1 MTNVANIQK
10 KSTVQLIIMMLML
23 TAALLTVGTAAGAL
37 GSDHPA
43 FAHKKGYKGLNSKGI
58 AQTNAV
64 DQEAK
69 CKATGDASP
78 VTCSS
83 TNTAIIGSTNTGGI
97 AALDYS
103 NGRQGISQPHAI
115 SQDAVCGAD
124 GAAVRIDVSCSNTA
138 TITTTNNGGV
148 VGGVSRP

>member
-1 MTNVANIQK
+1 MTNVANTQK
-10 KSTVQLIIMMLML
+10 KSTVQLIIMTIL
-23 TAALLTVGTAAGAL
+23 TAELLTAGAAAGAL

-58 AQTNAV
+58 SQTNAV
-64 DQEAK
+64 NQEAE

-83 TNTAIIGSTNTGGI
+83 TNTASIGSTNSGGI

-103 NGRQGISQPHAI
+103 KGRQGISQPHAI
-115 SQDAVCGAD
+115 NQDAVCGAD

-138 TITTTNNGGV
+138 TITTTNNGGL
-148 VGGVSRP
+148 VGGIPRP

>member
-1 MTNVANIQK
+1 MTNVANTQK
-10 KSTVQLIIMMLML
+10 KSTVQLIIMTML
-23 TAALLTVGTAAGAL
+23 TAALLTAGVAAGAL
-37 GSDHPA
+37 GSDHPAA

-58 AQTNAV
+58 SQTNAV
-64 DQEAK
+64 NQEAE

-83 TNTAIIGSTNTGGI
+83 TNTATIGSTNSGGI

-103 NGRQGISQPHAI
+103 NGRQGISQPHDI

-138 TITTTNNGGV
+138 AITTTNNGGL
-148 VGGVSRP
+148 VGGIPRP

>member
-1 MTNVANIQK
+1 MTNVANTRK

-23 TAALLTVGTAAGAL
+23 TVALLTVGTATGAL

-64 DQEAK
+64 NQEAK

-78 VTCSS
+78 VACSS

-97 AALDYS
+97 AAL
-103 NGRQGISQPHAI
+103 
-115 SQDAVCGAD
+115 
-124 GAAVRIDVSCSNTA
+124 
-138 TITTTNNGGV
+138 
-148 VGGVSRP
+148 

>member
-1 MTNVANIQK
+1 MTNVANTQK
-10 KSTVQLIIMMLML
+10 KSTVQLIMMTML
-23 TAALLTVGTAAGAL
+23 TAALLTAGTAAGAL

-58 AQTNAV
+58 SQTNAV
-64 DQEAK
+64 NQEAA
-69 CKATGDASP
+69 CKATSDASP

-83 TNTAIIGSTNTGGI
+83 TNTAIIDSTNSGGI

-115 SQDAVCGAD
+115 NQEAACGAD

-138 TITTTNNGGV
+138 TITTTNNGGL
-148 VGGVSRP
+148 VGGIPRP

>member
-1 MTNVANIQK
+1 MKNVANTQK
-10 KSTVQLIIMMLML
+10 QSTVQLIIMTML
-23 TAALLTVGTAAGAL
+23 TAALLTAATAAGAL

-58 AQTNAV
+58 LQTNAV
-64 DQEAK
+64 NQEAA
-69 CKATGDASP
+69 CKANGDASP
-78 VTCSS
+78 VSCSS
-83 TNTAIIGSTNTGGI
+83 TNTAIIGSTNSGGI

-103 NGRQGISQPHAI
+103 NGRQGISQPHAL

-148 VGGVSRP
+148 VGGASRP

>member
-1 MTNVANIQK
+1 MTNVANTQK
-10 KSTVQLIIMMLML
+10 KSTVQLIIIMLML
-23 TAALLTVGTAAGAL
+23 TAALLTVGTAVGAL

-58 AQTNAV
+58 SQTNV
-64 DQEAK
+64 VNQEAQ

-83 TNTAIIGSTNTGGI
+83 TNTASIGSTNSGGI
-97 AALDYS
+97 VALDYS
-103 NGRQGISQPHAI
+103 KGRQGISQPHAVN
-115 SQDAVCGAD
+115 QDAVCGAD

-138 TITTTNNGGV
+138 AITTTNNGGI
-148 VGGVSRP
+148 VGGIPRP

>member
-1 MTNVANIQK
+1 MTNVTNTQE
-10 KSTVQLIIMMLML
+10 KSMGQLIIMTML
-23 TAALLTVGTAAGAL
+23 TAALLTAATAAGAL

-58 AQTNAV
+58 LQTNAV
-64 DQEAK
+64 NQEAA

-83 TNTAIIGSTNTGGI
+83 TNTAIIGSTNSGGI
-97 AALDYS
+97 AALDSS

-115 SQDAVCGAD
+115 NQDAVCGAD

-138 TITTTNNGGV
+138 TITTTNSGGV
-148 VGGVSRP
+148 LGGIPRP

>member
-1 MTNVANIQK
+1 MTNVTNAQK
-10 KSTVQLIIMMLML
+10 KSTVQLIIMTML
-23 TAALLTVGTAAGAL
+23 TTALLMAGAL
-37 GSDHPA
+37 GSDYPA

-58 AQTNAV
+58 LQTNAV
-64 DQEAK
+64 NQEAA

-83 TNTAIIGSTNTGGI
+83 TNTAIIGSTNSGGI

-115 SQDAVCGAD
+115 NQDAVCGAD

-138 TITTTNNGGV
+138 AITTTNNGGV